1 MSEVSARMQ
10 TDAQTIPLIEDGNN
24 ARKIPKTIFIDDVEA
39 FTEKYKANEI
49 LEQMNELYRKYQFME
64 SQLAM
69 GKRNLKIKIPEI
81 KKTIDMVVLLQE
93 KHDENDNKIKTN
105 FLISDNI
112 WARAEI
118 DNSSGNVGLWLGAN
132 VMVEYTFEE
141 ALDILNKNYEN
152 AKKKLESTNEDLD
165 YIKDQ
170 ITTMEVNMA
179 RVYNTNVVEQSKKKA
194 EEQKKQKVIH

>member
-1 MSEVSARMQ
+1 METESQ
-10 TDAQTIPLIEDGNN
+10 KIPLIEEGNN
-24 ARKIPKTIFIDDVEA
+24 ARKIPRTIFIEDVEA
-39 FTEKYKANEI
+39 YVEKYKAPEI
-49 LEQMNELYRKYQFME
+49 LQQMNELYRKYQFME
-64 SQLAM
+64 SQLSV

-81 KKTIDMVVLLQE
+81 KKTIDMVNILQE
-93 KHDENDNKIKTN
+93 KHEEEEKTFKTN

-118 DNSSGNVGLWLGAN
+118 NNESGKVGVWLGAN

-141 ALDILNKNYEN
+141 ALALLNKNFEN

-170 ITTMEVNMA
+170 ITTLEVNMA
-179 RVYNTNVVEQSKKKA
+179 RVYNQNIADQNKKKA
-194 EEQKKQKVIH
+194 EAAK